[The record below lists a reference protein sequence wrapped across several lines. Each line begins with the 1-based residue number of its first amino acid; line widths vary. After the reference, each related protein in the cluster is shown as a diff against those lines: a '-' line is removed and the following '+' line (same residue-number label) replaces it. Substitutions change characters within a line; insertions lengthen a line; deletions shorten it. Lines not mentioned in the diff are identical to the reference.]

1 MADGHRPQRPQA
13 RSESTDR
20 MSTQT
25 IAQQLAAWVAGL
37 DSGQVPRPV
46 RAIARACL
54 VDTIGV
60 AVGGA
65 DEPVSRLV
73 RDHVVATYAQGAS
86 TVLGAAGGFSVPGAA
101 LANATAA
108 HALDF
113 DDNCYAGV
121 VHGSA
126 VVAPA
131 VLALCETAG
140 ASGADFVTAFIAG
153 VEVEYALGAAL
164 SQSIYDKGWWT
175 TGVLGAIGAAAGAAK
190 ALCLTAEQ
198 TANAIAA
205 AAAGTGGMR
214 ACLGTDAK
222 PILAGRAAEIGVTAA
237 VLAARGATGPLS
249 VFEDPRGLAGLF
261 NGDRFDGSAV
271 TTLGASWRLQ
281 SPGIDV
287 KKYPLCLSGHA
298 AADGVLDI
306 MREHRLAETDVAS
319 VTCTVP
325 PIVGANLTYAVPST
339 RQQAQFSLPFAAA
352 CMMVFG
358 DITLDHLQAAT
369 LADADLHRAMTKVR
383 MVVAANWHDCI
394 PGGAAASGPEAA
406 LVSIATVDG
415 RKIERF
421 SGWARGTAARPLTA
435 AELDAKFMACAG
447 RALPARDA
455 GTLLAAV
462 KEVEALTDVW
472 EIFRDLAQKY
482 VVDRHQRS

>member
-1 MADGHRPQRPQA
+1 MGT
-13 RSESTDR
+13 E
-20 MSTQT
+20 T
-25 IAQQLAAWVAGL
+25 IAQQLANWVARL
-37 DSGQVPRPV
+37 DSGQVPPPV
-46 RAIARACL
+46 RAIAGACL

-65 DEPVSRLV
+65 NESVSRLV

-86 TVLGAAGGFSVPGAA
+86 TVLGTAGGFSASGAA
-101 LANATAA
+101 FANATAA

-131 VLALCETAG
+131 VLAICEAAG
-140 ASGADFVTAFIAG
+140 AAGADLLTAFIAG
-153 VEVEYALGAAL
+153 VEVEYALGSAL

-175 TGVLGAIGAAAGAAK
+175 TGVLGVIGAAAGAAT
-190 ALCLTAEQ
+190 ALRLTAAQ
-198 TANAIAA
+198 TANAIAL

-222 PILAGRAAEIGVTAA
+222 PILAGRAAEIGVAATA
-237 VLAARGATGPLS
+237 LAARGATGPLS
-249 VFEDPRGLAGLF
+249 VFEDPRGLAKLF
-261 NGDRFDGSAV
+261 NGDRFDGSAL
-271 TTLGASWRLQ
+271 TTLGVSWRLL

-306 MREHRLAETDVAS
+306 LREHGLEEADVAT

-325 PIVGANLTYAVPST
+325 PIVGANLTYGVPLT

-358 DITLDHLQAAT
+358 DISLDHLQAAT
-369 LADADLHRAMTKVR
+369 LADAGLSRAMKKVR
-383 MVVAANWHDCI
+383 MVVAENWQDQI
-394 PGGAAASGPEAA
+394 PREATTSGPEAA
-406 LVSIATVDG
+406 LVSITTVDG
-415 RKIERF
+415 RKIKRF
-421 SGWARGTAARPLTA
+421 VGWARGTAARPLDA
-435 AELDAKFMACAG
+435 QELDAKFMVCAG
-447 RALPARDA
+447 RMLPVQAARM
-455 GTLLAAV
+455 LLATL
-462 KEVEALTDVW
+462 KQVEALADTR
-472 EIFRDLAQKY
+472 EIFRDLAPEFVK
-482 VVDRHQRS
+482 DLHQRS